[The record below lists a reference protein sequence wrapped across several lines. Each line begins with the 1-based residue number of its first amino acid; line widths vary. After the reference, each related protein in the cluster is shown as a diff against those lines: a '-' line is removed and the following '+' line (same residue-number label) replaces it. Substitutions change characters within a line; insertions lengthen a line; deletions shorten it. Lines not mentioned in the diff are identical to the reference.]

1 MKRINFWI
9 GDTAYCRLV
18 ELAAE
23 RDRKYSE
30 LLREAVDQYLRRE
43 SAPQRSKRPARVQ
56 RTRERA

>member
-9 GDTAYCRLV
+9 GDTAYRRLV

-30 LLREAVDQYLRRE
+30 LLRDAIDRYLRKE
-43 SAPQRSKRPARVQ
+43 TAQSVKRPARV
-56 RTRERA
+56 RSTRGRA